1 MANILIIED
10 IKEIGDNLS
19 EFAHLAGHS
28 SRYAQRFADLTVSHL
43 HEATHIILDL
53 NMPEH
58 DGIDILE
65 ALSEE
70 HIEAPIILCSG
81 MTEDIISSAI
91 DVVNELGLSFG
102 GALPK
107 PFTYDQFRHIVSSAK
122 KNNSSAAHQRTE
134 RDAISLT
141 RGDLRI
147 AIQREWFYPVYQP
160 QYDITNNSI
169 MGIECLARLNH
180 PLFGQCTPDVFINRL
195 IETDLM
201 DEFTVSFI
209 KNTVS
214 QLRKSGFP
222 VDRRISFNIA
232 PQSLHKPLINKLLRY
247 FLDHGIDQHQIC
259 FEITEVSEI
268 KLTKELKT
276 LLTKLRLGGIHIS
289 MDDFGTGFST
299 IHELDNLPFDEVKI
313 DREFVFKI
321 TERSGSLAIVRNI
334 VALGKDL
341 GMVVIAE
348 GVETLEQAE
357 LLASVECRYMQGFYF
372 SKPVDITTLMAQM

>member
-10 IKEIGDNLS
+10 VKEIGDNLS
-19 EFAHLAGHS
+19 EFARLAGHS

-107 PFTYDQFRHIVSSAK
+107 PFTYDQFRHTVSSAK
-122 KNNSSAAHQRTE
+122 KNNSSGANQRKE

-160 QYDITNNSI
+160 QYDIINNRI

-180 PLFGQCTPDVFINRL
+180 P
-195 IETDLM
+195 
-201 DEFTVSFI
+201 
-209 KNTVS
+209 
-214 QLRKSGFP
+214 
-222 VDRRISFNIA
+222 
-232 PQSLHKPLINKLLRY
+232 
-247 FLDHGIDQHQIC
+247 
-259 FEITEVSEI
+259 
-268 KLTKELKT
+268 
-276 LLTKLRLGGIHIS
+276 
-289 MDDFGTGFST
+289 
-299 IHELDNLPFDEVKI
+299 
-313 DREFVFKI
+313 
-321 TERSGSLAIVRNI
+321 
-334 VALGKDL
+334 
-341 GMVVIAE
+341 
-348 GVETLEQAE
+348 
-357 LLASVECRYMQGFYF
+357 
-372 SKPVDITTLMAQM
+372 